1 MKRARY
7 WPDELTD
14 DERTALDPGIPG
26 DLNRR
31 PDVLIVGGGIVGLAT
46 AVACQQAGLGSVL
59 VVERGQLGSGA
70 TGGAGGL
77 LSADTLAG
85 AYPAAYVSLGK
96 ASIGIWWEL
105 QERWPG
111 GVGITPF
118 DSIKVEPFTPELAA
132 NLPAVAERLTPE
144 EVAEL
149 IPGLA
154 WSAPGIRIPRQARM
168 NPLRTVS
175 RIAAG
180 LGAVCTGVTAL
191 AATVRGDRLISVT
204 TTAGAISPGAVVFAT
219 GTPPRLDGLA
229 IDVPY
234 GNLKGH
240 ILTTEPAPIRLGGG
254 FAPIA
259 TQIEEG
265 RLLSGGTVDTGDDSP
280 DVHPE
285 IVAGIVADL
294 EAALPALKG
303 IAVSH
308 AWVCFRPTHPD
319 SLPVIDR
326 VPGLT
331 NAWVT
336 SGHFRHGILLAPATG
351 RALAS
356 WIASGRQP
364 AEVVSMEIGRFAV
377 HASAGV

>member
-1 MKRARY
+1 MKLARY
-7 WPDELTD
+7 WPDQLTHE
-14 DERTALDPGIPG
+14 ERGALDPGIPD

-31 PDVLIVGGGIVGLAT
+31 PDVLVVGGGIIGLAT
-46 AVACQQAGLGSVL
+46 AVACQRAGLGSVL
-59 VVERGQLGSGA
+59 VIERDQLGSVA

-85 AYPAAYVSLGK
+85 TYPVTYVSLGK
-96 ASIGIWWEL
+96 ASVAIWWEL
-105 QERWPG
+105 QESWPG
-111 GVGITPF
+111 GVGITSF

-132 NLPAVAERLTPE
+132 NMPAVAERLSPD
-144 EVAEL
+144 EVREL
-149 IPGLA
+149 IPGLS
-154 WSAPGIRIPRQARM
+154 WSAPGVRIPRQARM
-168 NPLRTVS
+168 NPLRTVA
-175 RIAAG
+175 RLAAG
-180 LGAVCTGVTAL
+180 IQSASTGLAALG
-191 AATVRGDRLISVT
+191 ATVRGDRLVSIST
-204 TTAGAISPGAVVFAT
+204 SAGEISPGAVIFAT
-219 GTPPRLDGLA
+219 GGPPQLAGLPL
-229 IDVPY
+229 DVPS

-240 ILTTEPAPIRLGGG
+240 ILTTEPAPVRLGGG

-259 TQIEEG
+259 TPIGGG
-265 RLLSGGTVDTGDDSP
+265 RLLAGGTVDTGDDSP
-280 DVHPE
+280 DLRPK
-285 IVAGIVADL
+285 IIDGIVSEL

-319 SLPVIDR
+319 NLPVVDR

-356 WIASGRQP
+356 WVASGEQP
-364 AEVVSMEIGRFAV
+364 HEVVGMEIGRFAA
-377 HASAGV
+377 H

>member
-1 MKRARY
+1 MKLARY
-7 WPDELTD
+7 WPDQLTD
-14 DERTALDPGIPG
+14 DERAALDPGLPD
-26 DLNRR
+26 DLHRR

-46 AVACQQAGLGSVL
+46 AVACQRTGLGSVV

-85 AYPAAYVSLGK
+85 TYPAPYVTLGQ
-96 ASIGIWWEL
+96 ASIAIWWEL
-105 QERWPG
+105 QATWPS

-132 NLPAVAERLTPE
+132 NMPAVAEPLTPE
-144 EVAEL
+144 QVADL
-149 IPGLA
+149 IPGLS
-154 WSAPGIRIPRQARM
+154 WSGAGVRIPRQARM

-175 RIAAG
+175 LFAAG
-180 LGAVCTGVTAL
+180 LPAIATGIAAL
-191 AATVRGDRLISVT
+191 GATVRGDRLVSLA
-204 TTAGAISPGAVVFAT
+204 TTAGDFSPGAVIFAT
-219 GTPPRLDGLA
+219 GGPPKLDGLT
-229 IDVPY
+229 IDVPA

-240 ILTTEPAPIRLGGG
+240 ILTTEPVSIRLGGG

-259 TQIEEG
+259 TPIDEG
-265 RLLSGGTVDTGDDSP
+265 RLLAGGTVDTGDDTP
-280 DVHPE
+280 DIQPE
-285 IVAGIVADL
+285 IIAGIVSDL
-294 EAALPALKG
+294 ERALPALEG

-351 RALAS
+351 RALAR
-356 WIASGRQP
+356 WVASGTQP
-364 AEVVSMEIGRFAV
+364 AEVVGMEIGRFAG
-377 HASAGV
+377 ASSS

>member
-1 MKRARY
+1 MKIARY
-7 WPDELTD
+7 WPDQLS
-14 DERTALDPGIPG
+14 DEERDALDPGVPDG
-26 DLNRR
+26 LNRR

-46 AVACQQAGLGSVL
+46 AVACQRAGLGSVVL
-59 VVERGQLGSGA
+59 VERGQLGSGA

-85 AYPAAYVSLGK
+85 TYPAPYVALGK
-96 ASIGIWWEL
+96 ASIAIWWEL
-105 QERWPG
+105 QESWPG

-118 DSIKVEPFTPELAA
+118 DSIKVEPYTPELAA
-132 NLPAVAERLTPE
+132 NMPAVAEPLTPE

-149 IPGLA
+149 IPGLS
-154 WSAPGIRIPRQARM
+154 WSGAGVRIPRQARM

-175 RIAAG
+175 RIATG
-180 LGAVCTGVTAL
+180 LPAVCSGVAAL
-191 AATVRGDRLISVT
+191 GATVRGDRLVSLW
-204 TTAGAISPGAVVFAT
+204 TTAGEISPGAVIFAT
-219 GTPPRLDGLA
+219 GGPPKLDGLA
-229 IDVPY
+229 IDVPA

-240 ILTTEPAPIRLGGG
+240 ILTTEPVSIRLGGG

-259 TQIEEG
+259 TPIDEG
-265 RLLSGGTVDTGDDSP
+265 RLLAGGTVDTGDDTP

-285 IVAGIVADL
+285 IIAGIVSDL
-294 EAALPALKG
+294 ETALPALKG

-319 SLPVIDR
+319 SLPVVDR

-351 RALAS
+351 WALAR
-356 WIASGRQP
+356 WVAGGEQP
-364 AEVVSMEIGRFAV
+364 AEVVGMEVGRFTTR
-377 HASAGV
+377 

>member
-1 MKRARY
+1 MKLGRY
-7 WPDELTD
+7 WPDQLTD
-14 DERTALDPGIPG
+14 DERAALNPGIPG

-46 AVACQQAGLGSVL
+46 AVACQRAGIGSVV
-59 VVERGQLGSGA
+59 VVERDRLGSGA

-85 AYPAAYVSLGK
+85 AYPAPYVALGK
-96 ASIGIWWEL
+96 ASIELWWQL
-105 QERWPG
+105 QESWPR

-132 NLPAVAERLTPE
+132 NMPASAEPLTPAQ
-144 EVAEL
+144 VADL

-154 WSAPGIRIPRQARM
+154 RPAAGVRIPRQARM
-168 NPLRTVS
+168 NPLRTVA
-175 RIAAG
+175 RIADN
-180 LGAVCTGVTAL
+180 LSSICTGVAALGVTVQGGKVTAVS
-191 AATVRGDRLISVT
+191 TS
-204 TTAGAISPGAVVFAT
+204 AGEFAPGVVIFAT
-219 GTPPRLDGLA
+219 GMPPRLDGLS
-229 IDVPY
+229 IDVPA
-234 GNLKGH
+234 GSLKGH
-240 ILTTEPAPIRLGGG
+240 ILTTEPAPVTLGGG

-265 RLLSGGTVDTGDDSP
+265 RLLAGGTVDEGDDTP
-280 DVHPE
+280 AVHPE
-285 IVAGIVADL
+285 TIAQIVREL
-294 EAALPALKG
+294 EEALPSLRG

-326 VPGLT
+326 VPGIG

-351 RALAS
+351 RALAR
-356 WIASGRQP
+356 WVESGEQP
-364 AEVVSMEIGRFAV
+364 AEVVGMEIGRFER
-377 HASAGV
+377 